1 MESVSYCSISQNSIN
16 TMVSS
21 RTDAMFYSP
30 LVVFYSVLF
39 EPILYG
45 LAILAVFSYIWAHSY
60 SMGKFARSIFPYYM
74 GKGLF
79 I

>member
-1 MESVSYCSISQNSIN
+1 MFYCSIAQNSIN

-21 RTDAMFYSP
+21 RTDVVFYPP

-39 EPILYG
+39 EPILYE
-45 LAILAVFSYIWAHSY
+45 LAILAVFSYIWAHPY
-60 SMGKFARSIFPYYM
+60 SMGKFARSNCPYYM
-74 GKGLF
+74 GKCLL